1 MRISAWSSDVC
12 SSDLMAAHTGNM
24 QARPD
29 VSLLVAQSEAPGE
42 PVHALPRVTLTGRAF
57 TPERDSPHWQACKS
71 AYLERFP
78 DAESM
83 TRLNDFRFVAIHVAQ
98 GRQVDG
104 FGTARDVHDD
114 ELARVLRPAEALTA

>member
-1 MRISAWSSDVC
+1 MCHMANMCFVMR
-12 SSDLMAAHTGNM
+12 L
-24 QARPD
+24 
-29 VSLLVAQSEAPGE
+29 SLLSFFFSSRRRHTRCALVTGVQTC
-42 PVHALPRVTLTGRAF
+42 ALPI
-57 TPERDSPHWQACKS
+57 CKS